1 MKYQEL
7 FAQKLYKEAITELQ
21 IEIKSYPND
30 EKRSLLAVCWFI
42 LGNFEEA
49 FRVVQEI
56 ENLTNRDYIILA
68 MIHEQSKNWEEMT
81 RVLRE
86 SVRINQSGYIY
97 YYLAVAEKQGRNLLN
112 VDAASKEIMH
122 SYLRRSIEFEDCP
135 VESYL
140 LLVDLYDFN
149 HLDNK
154 IDTLNK
160 AFHKYPDNPIV
171 RFELASIL
179 IHCQGENER
188 AITILSPLVATEK
201 FAQKARW
208 YIFEA
213 LVNQKEYFEADRY
226 LDSIE
231 IKNKD
236 GYKSIKS
243 DLLFRQRKF
252 GDWLALSAENIDHN
266 NLESIIKYYF
276 KKAYVNIYNNNLQQ
290 AINDFVSGAELLVG
304 IVDYIDSW
312 IDISINGEHYL
323 YKEFDVIADV
333 CETLVLLKDENE
345 LLTQKC
351 IGLLIYTI
359 QRYFYEDRQNE
370 LLAFFPDLSESP
382 LLFSAKLLEYPPN
395 LCYELTQEIIDKDII
410 QAIHYYL
417 KYAIWKYESDEYL
430 LNDFSNKIYINQSE
444 ISNSILQHID
454 SINEIALS
462 ELRKCQNPEIII
474 KVFVPFY
481 NVVWRN
487 LLFKKGLFN
496 IVAEI
501 SKKIV
506 DASNKTQGLFDYAYS
521 LNSLGNRDEAE
532 AIYLILIYQQPDNS
546 AAINNLGVIYEKK
559 GFLDEAFSLFS
570 KALQLDPSDKI
581 HSSNYNRLKSLID
594 RKNES
599 LIHAK
604 STIEKIKNKAASVGL
619 SEEKLIE
626 FNKYYWESDLTIKS
640 IQEKCHLTSYS
651 YNRIYSFV
659 IPHFLDEK
667 CPNCFIDLT
676 YKSRSAKSSE
686 DKTCIGC
693 GHQSRGWCSCEYCK
707 KIQVERKQE
716 AERVQRQKAIEEF
729 NNLKEQYCKQEYV
742 EWAIAKL
749 SRREKMFLKS
759 YIEVI
764 QNSKKPTWEEI
775 CEGAGVVSH
784 KIYLKKLE
792 NLKLILRDQDDR
804 LFLNSAVELSMIEL
818 VSVRKIS
825 SSIRFDIFQR
835 DNHTCQYCGRTPP
848 EVKLVVDH
856 LIPVAQGGTDIFE
869 NLVTSCEECNSGK
882 SAKLIKDFTGG
893 CNKEEWAK
901 HIRAKRLE
909 IFKER
914 REKLD
919 EIKQHWASSLKRR
932 SLSEKDNT
940 AIENFIERYEP
951 DWIKA
956 AIDIAVRKEIQD
968 YVKYTAGILKNWAKE
983 SPPEHLSNP
992 DIRLDKKPATAKQIT
1007 YIASLLERNELS
1019 LSDVSDKTDFDELTM
1034 LDARNLISVLL
1045 EEMEE

>member
-1 MKYQEL
+1 MNYQEL
-7 FAQKLYKEAITELQ
+7 FAQELYEEAITELK
-21 IEIKSYPND
+21 IELQLDPND
-30 EKRSLLAVCWFI
+30 EKRSLLAFCWFI
-42 LGNFEEA
+42 LGNFEESL
-49 FRVVQEI
+49 RVVQDI
-56 ENLTNRDYIILA
+56 ANLTDRDYIVLA
-68 MIHEQSKNWEEMT
+68 HIHWEYRNWEEMAMA
-81 RVLRE
+81 LRE
-86 SVRINQSGYIY
+86 SLRINPSGYTY
-97 YYLAVAEKQGRNLLN
+97 YCLTVAERQGRNLFKI
-112 VDAASKEIMH
+112 DAASKEIMQ
-122 SYLRRSIEFEDCP
+122 SYLIRAMKFEDCP
-135 VESYL
+135 VEAYL
-140 LLVDLYDFN
+140 LLVDLYDFQD
-149 HLDNK
+149 LEK
-154 IDTLNK
+154 KVDTLNR
-160 AFHKYPDNPIV
+160 AFQNYPDNAIV
-171 RFELASIL
+171 RFQLSSTL
-179 IHCQGENER
+179 IHHQGENER
-188 AITILSPLVATEK
+188 AITILTPLVGTEN
-201 FAQKARW
+201 FDQKARW

-213 LVNQKEYFEADRY
+213 LVNQKEYSDADKY

-231 IKNKD
+231 INNKD
-236 GYKSIKS
+236 GYISIKS
-243 DLLFRQRKF
+243 DLLFRQGNF
-252 GDWLALSAENIDHN
+252 GDWLALSAENIDQN
-266 NLESIIKYYF
+266 NFEPIIKYYF

-290 AINDFVSGAELLVG
+290 AINDFVSGAELLIG
-304 IVDYIDSW
+304 IVDYIYSW

-333 CETLVLLKDENE
+333 CENLVLLKDENE
-345 LLTQKC
+345 LLTQQS

-382 LLFSAKLLEYPPN
+382 LLFSAKLLGYPPN

-417 KYAIWKYESDEYL
+417 KYAIWKCESDEYL
-430 LNDFSNKIYINQSE
+430 LNNFSNKIYINQSE
-444 ISNSILQHID
+444 IRNGILEYID

-481 NVVWRN
+481 NAVWRN
-487 LLFKKGLFN
+487 LLFKKGLFD

-532 AIYLILIYQQPDNS
+532 AIYLILIDQQPDNS

-559 GFLDEAFSLFS
+559 GLLDEAFSLFS

-581 HSSNYNRLKSLID
+581 HSSNYSRLKSLID

-626 FNKYYWESDLTIKS
+626 FNKYYWEIDLTIKS

-707 KIQVERKQE
+707 KIQVERKQK

-764 QNSKKPTWEEI
+764 QNSENPTWQQV

-856 LIPVAQGGTDIFE
+856 LIPVAQGGTDVFE
-869 NLVTSCEECNSGK
+869 NLATSCEECNSGK

-893 CNKEEWAK
+893 FNKEEWSK
-901 HIRAKRLE
+901 HIRAKRLQ
-909 IFKER
+909 ILKER

-919 EIKQHWASSLKRR
+919 EIMQHWASSLKKR
-932 SLSEKDNT
+932 SLSQKDNT
-940 AIENFIERYEP
+940 AIEHFIERYEP

-968 YVKYTAGILKNWAKE
+968 YVKYTAGILKNWARE
-983 SPPEHLSNP
+983 SPPEYLSNP
-992 DIRLDKKPATAKQIT
+992 DVGLAKKPATAKQIT
-1007 YIASLLERNELS
+1007 YIASLLERDGIS